1 MLFTFTFSIDM
12 LQEEEECEDVSG
24 VIGGV
29 SEEEE
34 EECSGEEMSVIGSE
48 MDTGSVTYGGTEK
61 YDEEFDIEAEKQQ

>member
-29 SEEEE
+29 SEEE